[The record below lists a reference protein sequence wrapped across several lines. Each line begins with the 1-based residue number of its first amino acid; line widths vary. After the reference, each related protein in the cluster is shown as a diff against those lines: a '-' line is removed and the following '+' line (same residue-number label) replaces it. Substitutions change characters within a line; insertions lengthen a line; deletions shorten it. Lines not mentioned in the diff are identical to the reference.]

1 MTLPAPSA
9 DDTLLIGVITA
20 AFGLRGQVK
29 MRAITNN
36 PDALRRVETLYL
48 GPGRTPYRLTGIQQ
62 PKPGTLVLTLAGV
75 SDRTAAEGLRS
86 TEVFIH
92 ERDTTPLAEDEYFIH
107 QLYGLQVLA
116 EDGAAIGRVRE
127 VLETG
132 ANEVL
137 VVTRPG
143 QADALIPMI
152 RDVVRELDIPGGRI
166 VIRPLEGLL

>member
-1 MTLPAPSA
+1 MTETAPAP
-9 DDTLLIGVITA
+9 DETMLVGIITA

-36 PDALRRVETLYL
+36 PDGLRRVSTLYL
-48 GPGRTPYRLTGIQQ
+48 GPKRAPYPLRAVHQ
-62 PKPGTLVLTLAGV
+62 PKPGTLILTLGGIEGR
-75 SDRTAAEGLRS
+75 SAAEELRAS
-86 TEVFIH
+86 EVFIH
-92 ERDTTPLAEDEYFIH
+92 ERDAAPLDADEYYLH
-107 QLYGLQVLA
+107 QLYGLLVVDEAGA
-116 EDGAAIGRVRE
+116 EIGKVRE

-152 RDVVRELDIPGGRI
+152 RDVVRTLDIPGGRI
-166 VIRPLEGLL
+166 VISPIEGLL